1 MVQKIDTKFFKQYG
15 YLFYK
20 NLISKAEIERCL
32 KSAKY
37 MQKNR
42 IMIDKVSKYYENHI
56 KKKNKQILVRIEN
69 FLKKD
74 RNLTKLT
81 NNKKIQKI
89 LKNLFNE
96 KAVIFKEKI
105 NYKLPGCRQDKL
117 HQDLQAGW
125 EKYCKNFI
133 SVLISLEKSDLN
145 NGCLQF
151 DISGNNSK
159 KLISQS
165 MKPLRYKNLKKP
177 RFKSFIMSPGDAVF
191 FNDLIPHKSKSNISK
206 KSRIQVYLTYNSAS
220 SGSFREKYLI
230 DKTISYPPNKLREK
244 NKKYSYKV

>member
-1 MVQKIDTKFFKQYG
+1 MVQKKDTKFFKQYG

-20 NLISKAEIERCL
+20 NLISKAEIRKCL
-32 KSAKY
+32 KSAKN
-37 MQKNR
+37 MQKEK
-42 IMIDKVSKYYENHI
+42 IMMNKVYKYYENHI

-74 RNLTKLT
+74 RNLTKLI
-81 NNKKIQKI
+81 NNKKIKKI

-96 KAVIFKEKI
+96 RAVIFKEKI

-117 HQDLQAGW
+117 HQDSQAGW
-125 EKYCKNFI
+125 GKYSKKFI
-133 SVLISLEKSDLN
+133 SVLISLEKSDLS

-165 MKPLRYKNLKKP
+165 MKPLKYENLKKP
-177 RFKSFIMSPGDAVF
+177 KFKSFIMSPGDAVF
-191 FNDLIPHKSKSNISK
+191 FNNFIPHKSKSNISN
-206 KSRIQVYLTYNSAS
+206 KSRIQVYLTYNKAS
-220 SGSFREKYLI
+220 SGSLRKEYLK
-230 DKTISYPPNKLREK
+230 DKIISFPPNKLREK